1 MTGPRVGKW
10 VSPLP
15 ASMLWPDLLP
25 EHLGK
30 PGPYLSSHSQAP
42 PAASQFPLVTTSRD
56 TPARTVPGRD
66 RTFGCQGCRSAYSL
80 QRAAGE
86 TGRSALLVGDP
97 SSVTPFFSFLPLL
110 LPTPHIQ
117 PEGSVTVIHDGWT
130 LQSTGAPFSD
140 QSSYS
145 VGRWLESHKHGK

>member
-1 MTGPRVGKW
+1 MTEPSVGKW

-15 ASMLWPDLLP
+15 ASMPWSDLLP

-56 TPARTVPGRD
+56 TPARTVPGQD
-66 RTFGCQGCRSAYSL
+66 RTFGCQGCRSACSL

-97 SSVTPFFSFLPLL
+97 SSVTPFFSILLL
-110 LPTPHIQ
+110 LPILHIQ
-117 PEGSVTVIHDGWT
+117 PEGWT
-130 LQSTGAPFSD
+130 LQSMGAPFSD